1 MNTMTR
7 TRKSS
12 NFGRTV
18 RILMAH
24 LIRILL
30 ITVPIFAILIVN
42 DATSHYITT
51 SLDKEPLLKLMLLI
65 SDAMVTIILIVLC
78 GAAGSLKVN
87 KR

>member
-1 MNTMTR
+1 MNTLTR
-7 TRKSS
+7 ANKSS
-12 NFGRTV
+12 NFGRIV
-18 RILMAH
+18 RILTAH

-42 DATSHYITT
+42 DATYHYITT
-51 SLDKEPLLKLMLLI
+51 SLDNEPLLKLMLLI
-65 SDAMVTIILIVLC
+65 SDLMISIILVVLC